1 DLVFGLNQGARE
13 AATVTEKRAN
23 KLAARNELLKTWWNV
38 EMKEEP
44 RMKLLV
50 DKELEKKLSQ
60 SQILVQD
67 MEAVVEYCE
76 REQRGVL
83 NPEND
88 HITGHLK
95 IQNMTY
101 WAEYEVLPDGGFR
114 LWNGYS
120 HRMNLEGE

>member
-1 DLVFGLNQGARE
+1 M
-13 AATVTEKRAN
+13 TVTEKHDN
-23 KLAARNELLKTWWNV
+23 KLAAKKELLENWWNEKV
-38 EMKEEP
+38 EEEP
-44 RMKLLV
+44 RMNLV
-50 DKELEKKLSQ
+50 VSRELEKKLSE

-76 REQRGVL
+76 RELRGVV
-83 NPEND
+83 NPENG

-101 WAEYEVLPDGGFR
+101 WAEYEVLPEGGCR